1 MTDTVNR
8 QDFLFELGTEE
19 LPPKALSTLSKALES
34 EVMAGINELF
44 GKQAATLLAD
54 TTVNAY
60 AAPRRLALLI
70 NNLADEVPSSTF
82 MMQGPPA
89 RIAFDEQGNPSK
101 ALEGFARKCGTT
113 TDQLQEIDGKM
124 SFSQSVP
131 AKAITGELP
140 AIIENALS
148 KLPIPKRMRWG
159 ASRTEFVRPV
169 KWVVMLMGDEVIE
182 CEILGLK
189 AGRDT
194 RGHRFHYNHAIT
206 LNQANEYLENLE
218 SVGYVIADFD
228 ERREK
233 IRAQVEAEGAAINGI
248 AQIDDDLLDEVTAL
262 NEWPV
267 ALTGRFD
274 DRFLEVPSQAL
285 ISSMKEH
292 QKYFHVTDSNGQLV
306 PFFITIANIESTDPA
321 QVIAG
326 NEKVIRPR
334 LADAA
339 FFFETDKKRTL
350 ESRIE
355 DLKSIVFQQE
365 LGTLHDKAVRVA
377 ALAKHIAA
385 QLGQDQDKA
394 ERAAMLA
401 KTDLMTDMVYEFTDL
416 QGLMGYHYAIHD
428 GEDEGVAQAQNEQ
441 YMPRFAGDELP
452 QSEPGIAVALADRL
466 DTLTGLF
473 GINQPP
479 TGSKDPFALRRASL
493 GVLRIIIERELD
505 LDLISLIAFA
515 TEQHSNLRAE
525 GFKVNHEVHEFIMS
539 RLRALYQDQGIAIE
553 AYLAVETKPGE
564 METKPLVFDRKV
576 KAVSHFMTLNEAK
589 SLAAANKRVLNILTK
604 NNYDGLSKAS
614 EALLQEDAEK
624 ALATAVA
631 EKENQLKPL
640 IAQGDFKAVLEQLA
654 ELRPVVDKFFD
665 EVMVMADDEAI
676 RNNRLALLN
685 QLRNLFL
692 GVADISALS

>member
-1 MTDTVNR
+1 MTDSVNR

-19 LPPKALSTLSKALES
+19 LPPKALKSLSAALEK
-34 EVMAGINELF
+34 EVVSSIKELF
-44 GKQAATLLAD
+44 GKQAEALFAD
-54 TTVNAY
+54 TTVNSY
-60 AAPRRLALLI
+60 AAPRRLALLLS
-70 NNLADEVPSSTF
+70 NLADEVPSSTF

-113 TDQLQEIDGKM
+113 VENLQEIDGKM
-124 SFSQSVP
+124 CFSQSLP
-131 AKAITGELP
+131 AKAIADELP
-140 AIIENALS
+140 AIIETALS

-169 KWVVMLMGDEVIE
+169 KWLVMLMGDQVIE

-189 AGRDT
+189 ADRNT
-194 RGHRFHYNHAIT
+194 RGHRFHYNNEIT

-218 SVGYVIADFD
+218 SVGWVIADFE

-233 IRAQVEAEGAAINGI
+233 IRAQVESEGVAINGI
-248 AQIDDDLLDEVTAL
+248 AQIDEDLLDEVTAL

-274 DRFLEVPSQAL
+274 DRFLDVPSQAL

-292 QKYFHVTDSNGQLV
+292 QKYFHVTDSNGKLM

-365 LGTLHDKAVRVA
+365 LGTLHDKAMRVA
-377 ALAKHIAA
+377 VLAKHIAA

-416 QGLMGYHYAIHD
+416 QGLMGYHYALHD
-428 GEDEGVAQAQNEQ
+428 GEDEGVALAQNEQ

-493 GVLRIIIERELD
+493 GVLRIIVERQLNLD
-505 LDLISLIAFA
+505 LEDLIQVATNNYTDLPAKDGLVARITDFMLDRFRAWYDDEGIA
-515 TEQHSNLRAE
+515 TE
-525 GFKVNHEVHEFIMS
+525 V
-539 RLRALYQDQGIAIE
+539 
-553 AYLAVETKPGE
+553 YLAVHALRPTR
-564 METKPLVFDRKV
+564 PLEFNQRVQ
-576 KAVSHFMTLNEAK
+576 AVSHFRTLEEAGA
-589 SLAAANKRVLNILTK
+589 LAAANKRVANIL
-604 NNYDGLSKAS
+604 SKQDSDIASSVS

-624 ALATAVA
+624 ALAKAVA
-631 EKENQLKPL
+631 EKAIQLQPL
-640 IAQGDFKAVLEQLA
+640 FAQGDFKAVLEQLA

-665 EVMVMADDEAI
+665 EVMVMADDDAT

>member
-131 AKAITGELP
+131 AKAIAGELP

-292 QKYFHVTDSNGQLV
+292 QKYFHVTDSNGQLM

-493 GVLRIIIERELD
+493 GVLRIIVERQLNLD
-505 LDLISLIAFA
+505 LEELIQVAASNYADLPAKEGLA
-515 TEQHSNLRAE
+515 TRITDFMLERFRAWYDDE
-525 GFKVNHEVHEFIMS
+525 GV
-539 RLRALYQDQGIAIE
+539 AIE
-553 AYLAVETKPGE
+553 VYLAVHALRPTR
-564 METKPLVFDRKV
+564 PLEFNQRVQ
-576 KAVSHFMTLNEAK
+576 AVSHFRTLEEADA
-589 SLAAANKRVLNILTK
+589 LAAANKRVSNIL
-604 NNYDGLSKAS
+604 SKQESSVADSVS

-665 EVMVMADDEAI
+665 EVMVMADDKAI

>member
-1 MTDTVNR
+1 MANAITR

-19 LPPKALSTLSKALES
+19 LPPKALKSLSQALEK
-34 EVMAGINELF
+34 EVVNGLKELF
-44 GKQAATLLAD
+44 GKQAADVFSD
-54 TTVNAY
+54 TTVNSY
-60 AAPRRLALLI
+60 AAPRRLAIVI

-89 RIAFDEQGNPSK
+89 RIAFDADGNPTK
-101 ALEGFARKCGTT
+101 ALEGFARKCSTT
-113 TDQLQEIDGKM
+113 VDQLEDVDGKM
-124 SFSQSVP
+124 SFRQELP
-131 AKAITGELP
+131 AKAISKELP
-140 AIIENALS
+140 SIVEQALS

-159 ASRTEFVRPV
+159 DSRTEFVRPV
-169 KWVVMLMGDEVIE
+169 KWLVMLLGDEVID

-189 AGRDT
+189 SGRVT
-194 RGHRFHYNHAIT
+194 RGHRFHYNQEIE
-206 LNQANEYLENLE
+206 LNNANEYLENLE
-218 SVGYVIADFD
+218 SVGKVMADFE

-233 IRAQVEAEGAAINGI
+233 IRAQVIAEGELIHGI
-248 AQIDDDLLDEVTAL
+248 AQIDEDLLDEVTGL

-274 DRFLEVPSQAL
+274 QRFLDVPSQAL

-292 QKYFHVTDSNGQLV
+292 QKYFHVMDNSGKLM
-306 PFFITIANIESTDPA
+306 PFFITIANIESTDPQ
-321 QVIAG
+321 QVIHG

-350 ESRIE
+350 ESRID
-355 DLKSIVFQQE
+355 DLNNIVFQKD

-385 QLGQDQDKA
+385 TLGQDESKA

-401 KTDLMTDMVYEFTDL
+401 KTDLMTDMVFEFPDL
-416 QGLMGYHYAIHD
+416 QGLMGYHYALND
-428 GEDEGVAQAQNEQ
+428 GEDEGVALAQNEQ
-441 YMPRFAGDELP
+441 YMPRFAGDVLP
-452 QSEPGIAVALADRL
+452 ESEPGIAVALADRL

-493 GVLRIIIERELD
+493 GILRIIVERKLD
-505 LDLISLIAFA
+505 LDLADLIQVAADNHNDLPARKGIETKVTDFML
-515 TEQHSNLRAE
+515 ERFRAWYDDE
-525 GFKVNHEVHEFIMS
+525 
-539 RLRALYQDQGIAIE
+539 GIAVE
-553 AYLAVETKPGE
+553 VYLAVHALKP
-564 METKPLVFDRKV
+564 TKPLEFDQRV
-576 KAVSHFMTLNEAK
+576 QAVSHFRTLSEAQA
-589 SLAAANKRVLNILTK
+589 LAAANKRVSNIL
-604 NNYDGLSKAS
+604 SKQDSEVGDSVS

-624 ALATAVA
+624 ALAKAVA
-631 EKENQLKPL
+631 AKQSELAPL
-640 IAQGDFKAVLEQLA
+640 VAAGDFKSVLEQLA
-654 ELRPVVDKFFD
+654 ELRPTVDTFFD
-665 EVMVMADDEAI
+665 DVMVMADDESV
-676 RNNRLALLN
+676 RNNRLALLK